1 MRMKRIFGV
10 RGLALLLV
18 GVGMLA
24 YSCSGDG
31 IFEEEEDVRSLAKR
45 AMYPSGEG
53 LSPST
58 GTSKVEAGSWKED
71 VKCPHGEVEVSVS
84 WTRGYT
90 SGVHNNSDMAT
101 ISGSVYSSDTIVIN
115 PRISDLDWEGAY
127 HIGGELT
134 YDYVKWEYVTDWKGN
149 KKLQK
154 NVYYNN
160 KYVFH
165 LSNPIKFVEEED
177 DKKKN

>member
-1 MRMKRIFGV
+1 
-10 RGLALLLV
+10 
-18 GVGMLA
+18 
-24 YSCSGDG
+24 
-31 IFEEEEDVRSLAKR
+31 
-45 AMYPSGEG
+45 
-53 LSPST
+53 
-58 GTSKVEAGSWKED
+58 
-71 VKCPHGEVEVSVS
+71 
-84 WTRGYT
+84 
-90 SGVHNNSDMAT
+90 MAT

-149 KKLQK
+149 RKLQK